1 MKIIRSTEDAFVGIT
16 LIVVTFVLFLNII
29 LRYFFSAN
37 TTWAEEFIRY
47 AIIWITF
54 IGSAICFR
62 KGKHVGVELLVD
74 ALPPKLSKGLQVII
88 NILSII
94 FMVLL
99 AKYGI
104 DLVIFSMQTGQVA
117 ASLPIKTYWV
127 YLAIPT
133 GAILSLLHLIIDSY
147 HLISNNKKIHS

>member
-1 MKIIRSTEDAFVGIT
+1 MKIIRSTEEAFVGIT
-16 LIVVTFVLFLNII
+16 LIIVTFVLFLNVI

-74 ALPPKLSKGLQVII
+74 ALPSKLSKILQVII
-88 NILSII
+88 NLLSII
-94 FMVLL
+94 FMIMLT
-99 AKYGI
+99 KYGI
-104 DLVIFSMQTGQVA
+104 DLVMFSFQTGQSA
-117 ASLPIKTYWV
+117 ASLPVKMYWI

-133 GAILSLLHLIIDSY
+133 GAILSLIHLFIDSY
-147 HLISNNKKIHS
+147 HLIRNKNEIHL